1 MANVIFTAGTTTT
14 VTDFTL
20 SGTAGDLVSLSSSSQ
35 GTQFTLSKASGVVS
49 VDYINIEDCN
59 ATGGAT
65 WNAGGNS
72 SNVNNNSGWIFGA
85 AAPSY
90 AVPGQFMAFF

>member
-20 SGTAGDLVSLSSSSQ
+20 SGTAGDLVSISSSSP
-35 GTQFTLSKASGVVS
+35 GTQFTLSKASGAVVVNYLS
-49 VDYINIEDCN
+49 IQDSN

-65 WNAGGNS
+65 WSALNS
-72 SNVNNNSGWIFGA
+72 SNVSNNSGWTFGA
-85 AAPSY
+85 VAPSY
-90 AVPGQFMAFF
+90 AVTGQFMAFF